1 MKIFIVEDDSII
13 SEKIKIYVEKWGYEA
28 AIVQNFQSVF
38 SEMIEFDPQ
47 LVLMDISL
55 PFFNGYYWCEEI
67 RQVSNV
73 PIIFI
78 SSASDNLNIIRA
90 IEKGA
95 DDYIAKPFSLEV
107 LLAKVQAILR
117 RTYDFTESNHIIEH
131 RGLIFNVDNFT
142 ISFDDKTEELT
153 KNEAKIFQ
161 KLFENR
167 GKIIKREKLMM
178 YLWESDS
185 FVDDSVLYTNVN
197 RLRKKLTQMGLHN
210 FIITK
215 KGEGYMIG
223 G

>member
-13 SEKIKIYVEKWGYEA
+13 SKKIKIYVEKWGYEA

-117 RTYDFTESNHIIEH
+117 RTYDFTESNHLIEH
-131 RGLIFNVDNFT
+131 RGLIFNTNNFT

-161 KLFENR
+161 KLLENR
-167 GKIIKREKLMM
+167 GKIIKREKIMM

-185 FVDDSVLYTNVN
+185 FVDDSVLYTNIN
-197 RLRKKLTQMGLHN
+197 RLRKKLTQMGLDN